1 MNGMRKYRI
10 RSVNLMGTQEGV
22 ALHNS
27 RVRWELAVQRA
38 KIVFIPQKERAS
50 KHNLPIQPTPLIGR
64 EQDMESARRLL
75 QRPDVCLLTLTG
87 TAGVGKTRLGLQVVM
102 EMLDGFSDGVFFVPL
117 APLRDPAFVVPTI
130 AHRLGLTESGS
141 QPLLEL
147 LKTTQHDKQRLLLLD
162 NFEHVIPAAPL
173 LSELLEACPAVKLL
187 VTSREV
193 LRLRAEHQFIV
204 PPLAISDP
212 KHLPDDQSLAHVPA
226 VKLFIQRAQAIKSDF
241 QVTADNAATIA
252 EICLRLDGLPLAIEL
267 AAARI
272 KLLSP
277 HQLLSRLEHRL
288 DVLTSGAQDL
298 PERQQTLRN
307 TLQWSYDLLTER
319 EQRLF
324 RWLSI
329 FVGGCTLE
337 AAEAVFRAG
346 GDQVSSVL
354 EGVASLLDKS
364 LVQQTEREGEEPR
377 LVMLETLRAFGLD
390 CLERQGEL
398 EAARQEHARYYLALV
413 EATEPHLFGPEQ
425 LLWFD
430 VLEREL
436 DNLRAILRAFTTGGE
451 EKVEL
456 ALRLVSALR
465 VFWCGRGGYLREG
478 RNVLER
484 LLAQAGAIAAPVRL
498 KALNAVGL
506 ILWIQSDMRR
516 LEQIADEA
524 LALARDQGDQRIM
537 AEAMILCGTVMML
550 DRRDYAAAQACLEE
564 ALTSARTLRD
574 RSILVWAL
582 TSLGR
587 LAWYQQDAQRAIAWF
602 EEGLIECRA
611 IGEKVWMSVVLA
623 ALARA
628 ELSQGHAAR
637 AQTLLEEDLTIC
649 RSFGDNWGIAL
660 NLSLLGRLA
669 FQQGEISQA
678 EAFLTDGARLA
689 SEVGDQRNVAQSRL
703 LLAGLAALQGD
714 YAVARQWY
722 EEGLAVA
729 LDITYTSLI
738 ASGLKG
744 LGCVA
749 AAQGL
754 HTWAAVLWG
763 TAEPL
768 RESRSV
774 NIPPVIYERMVAV
787 VRSQLGEKA
796 FAAAW
801 AEGRMMTPEQAL
813 STQRLSTM
821 PISGGPSS
829 TPQAKSPTTNL
840 DGLSA
845 RELEVLRLLATGLT
859 DAQIA
864 EHLVLSL
871 HTIHAHLRTIYSKL
885 GVTSRSAA
893 TRYAFEH
900 QLM

>member
-1 MNGMRKYRI
+1 MQDNI
-10 RSVNLMGTQEGV
+10 
-22 ALHNS
+22 
-27 RVRWELAVQRA
+27 
-38 KIVFIPQKERAS
+38 IVFPEPLAGDTARLVTHA
-50 KHNLPIQPTPLIGR
+50 LPVSLTSLIGR
-64 EQDMESARRLL
+64 EHEVQAIKVLL
-75 QRPDVCLLTLTG
+75 LCPDIRLLTLTG
-87 TAGVGKTRLGLQVVM
+87 TAGVGKTRLALEVARDLVH
-102 EMLDGFSDGVFFVPL
+102 DFADGVHVVSL
-117 APLRDPAFVVPTI
+117 APISDPAFVIATI
-130 AHRLGLTESGS
+130 AHSIGLTESGS
-141 QPLLEL
+141 QPLLDL
-147 LKTTQHDKQRLLLLD
+147 LKISQRDKHRLLLLD
-162 NFEHVIPAAPL
+162 NFEHVLSAATPL
-173 LSELLEACPAVKLL
+173 VELLEACPHLKLL

-193 LRLRAEHQFIV
+193 LRLRAEHQFTV
-204 PPLAISDP
+204 PPLALPDP
-212 KHLPDDQSLAHVPA
+212 QHLPDDQSLAHVPA

-241 QVTADNAATIA
+241 QVTAANAATIA

-307 TLQWSYDLLTER
+307 TLQWSYDLLSER

-324 RWLSI
+324 RWLSL

-337 AAEAVFRAG
+337 AIESVFPAS
-346 GDQVSSVL
+346 GDQASSVL

-377 LVMLETLRAFGLD
+377 LIMLETLRAFGLD

-413 EATEPHLFGPEQ
+413 EAAEPHLFGPEQ

-436 DNLRAILRAFTTGGE
+436 DNLRAILQAFTTGEE

-465 VFWCGRGGYLREG
+465 MFWCGRGGYLREG

-498 KALNAVGL
+498 KALNAVGM
-506 ILWIQSDMRR
+506 ILWIQSDARR
-516 LEQIADEA
+516 LEQIAEEA
-524 LALARDQGDQRIM
+524 LALAREQGDQQNI
-537 AEAMILCGTVMML
+537 AEAMILRGTAMML
-550 DRRDYAAAQACLEE
+550 DSRDYAAARACLEE
-564 ALTSARTLRD
+564 ALTEARALGD
-574 RSILVWAL
+574 RLILVWAL

-587 LAWYQQDAQRAIAWF
+587 LAWYQQDAQQAIAWF
-602 EEGLIECRA
+602 EEGLIQCKA
-611 IGEKVWMSVVLA
+611 LGEKVLRSVVLA

-628 ELSQGHAAR
+628 ELSLGHAAR
-637 AQTLLEEDLTIC
+637 AQALLEEDLTIS
-649 RSFGDNWGIAL
+649 RAFGDTWGIAL
-660 NLSLLGRLA
+660 ILSLLGRLA
-669 FQQGEISQA
+669 FQRGELSQA

-703 LLAGLAALQGD
+703 LLAGVALLQGD
-714 YAVARQWY
+714 YAAARQWY

-754 HTWAAVLWG
+754 HTWAAMLWG

-774 NIPPVIYERMVAV
+774 VIPPATYERMVAV
-787 VRSQLGEKA
+787 VRGQLGEPA
-796 FAAAW
+796 FEEARARGRTMTAA
-801 AEGRMMTPEQAL
+801 QAL
-813 STQRLSTM
+813 ASPEAFTPQTPQQAQAAPR
-821 PISGGPSS
+821 S
-829 TPQAKSPTTNL
+829 TPIAPTRHPYSPA
-840 DGLSA
+840 GLTA
-845 RELEVLRLLATGLT
+845 REMEVLRLLAQGLT
-859 DAQIA
+859 SAQIA
-864 EHLVLSL
+864 EQLVIGLVTVNS
-871 HTIHAHLRTIYSKL
+871 HVRSIYSKL
-885 GVTSRSAA
+885 EVTSRAAA
-893 TRYAFEH
+893 TRYALEH
-900 QLM
+900 HLL

>member
-1 MNGMRKYRI
+1 MQDNI
-10 RSVNLMGTQEGV
+10 
-22 ALHNS
+22 
-27 RVRWELAVQRA
+27 
-38 KIVFIPQKERAS
+38 IVFPEPPAGDTARLVTHA
-50 KHNLPIQPTPLIGR
+50 LPVSLTSLIGR
-64 EQDMESARRLL
+64 EHEVQAIQALL
-75 QRPDVCLLTLTG
+75 LRPDIRLLTLTG
-87 TAGVGKTRLGLQVVM
+87 TAGVGKTRLALEVARDLVH
-102 EMLDGFSDGVFFVPL
+102 DFADGVHVVSL
-117 APLRDPAFVVPTI
+117 APISDPAFVIATI
-130 AHRLGLTESGS
+130 AHSIGLTESGL
-141 QPLLEL
+141 QPLLDL
-147 LKTTQHDKQRLLLLD
+147 LKISQRDKQRLLLLD
-162 NFEHVIPAAPL
+162 NFEHVITAATPL
-173 LSELLEACPAVKLL
+173 VELLEACPAVKLL

-193 LRLRAEHQFIV
+193 LRLRAEHQFTV
-204 PPLAISDP
+204 SPLALPDS
-212 KHLPDDQSLAHVPA
+212 KRLPDDRSLAHVPA
-226 VKLFIQRAQAIKSDF
+226 VQLFLQRTQAIRSDF
-241 QVTADNAATIA
+241 HLTKDNAATIA
-252 EICLRLDGLPLAIEL
+252 EICIRLDGLPLAIEL

-307 TLQWSYDLLTER
+307 TLQWSYDLLSEQ

-337 AAEAVFRAG
+337 AIESVFPAS
-346 GDQVSSVL
+346 GDQVCSVL

-377 LVMLETLRAFGLD
+377 LIMLETLRAFGLD

-413 EATEPHLFGPEQ
+413 EAAEPHLFGPEQ

-465 VFWCGRGGYLREG
+465 MFWCGRGGYLREG

-506 ILWIQSDMRR
+506 ILWIQSDARR

-524 LALARDQGDQRIM
+524 LALAREQGDQRNM

-574 RSILVWAL
+574 RLILGWAL

-602 EEGLIECRA
+602 EECLIQCRA
-611 IGEKVWMSVVLA
+611 MGEKVFMSVVLA

-628 ELSQGHAAR
+628 ELSLGHTAR

-678 EAFLTDGARLA
+678 EVFLTDGARLA

-754 HTWAAVLWG
+754 HTWAAMLWG

-774 NIPPVIYERMVAV
+774 VIPPAIYESMVAV
-787 VRSQLGEKA
+787 VRSQLGEPA
-796 FAAAW
+796 FEEARARGRTMTAA
-801 AEGRMMTPEQAL
+801 QAL
-813 STQRLSTM
+813 AS
-821 PISGGPSS
+821 PEAF
-829 TPQAKSPTTNL
+829 TPQARQQAQAAPRSAPTAPTRHPSSPA
-840 DGLSA
+840 GLTA
-845 RELEVLRLLATGLT
+845 REMEVLHLLAQGLT
-859 DAQIA
+859 SAQIA
-864 EHLVLSL
+864 EQLMIGVVTVNFHVRS
-871 HTIHAHLRTIYSKL
+871 IYSKL

-893 TRYAFEH
+893 TRYALEH
-900 QLM
+900 HLL

>member
-1 MNGMRKYRI
+1 MQD
-10 RSVNLMGTQEGV
+10 S
-22 ALHNS
+22 S
-27 RVRWELAVQRA
+27 
-38 KIVFIPQKERAS
+38 IVFPEPPPGDTAQLITHA
-50 KHNLPIQPTPLIGR
+50 LPVSLTSLIGR
-64 EQDMESARRLL
+64 EHEVQAIHALL
-75 QRPDVCLLTLTG
+75 LRPDVRLLTLTG
-87 TAGVGKTRLGLQVVM
+87 TAGVGKTRLALEVARELVHN
-102 EMLDGFSDGVFFVPL
+102 FADGVHVVSL
-117 APLRDPAFVVPTI
+117 APISDPAFVIATI
-130 AHRLGLTESGS
+130 AHSIGLTESGS

-147 LKTTQHDKQRLLLLD
+147 LKISQRDKQRLLLLD
-162 NFEHVIPAAPL
+162 SFEHVISAATL
-173 LSELLEACPAVKLL
+173 LAELLEACPDVKLL

-193 LRLRAEHQFIV
+193 LRLLVERQFAV
-204 PPLAISDP
+204 LPLGLPDSKP
-212 KHLPDDQSLAHVPA
+212 LPDDRSLAHIPA
-226 VKLFIQRAQAIKSDF
+226 VNLFIQRAQAIKSDF
-241 QVTADNAATIA
+241 QVTKDNAATIA
-252 EICLRLDGLPLAIEL
+252 EICIRLDGLPLTIEL

-272 KLLSP
+272 ALFPPQALLA
-277 HQLLSRLEHRL
+277 RL
-288 DVLTSGAQDL
+288 DRRLHILTGGARDL
-298 PERQQTLRN
+298 PERQRTLRN
-307 TLQWSYDLLTER
+307 TLQWSYDLLTEQ

-337 AAEAVFRAG
+337 AAEALFRASG
-346 GDQVSSVL
+346 YQASSVL

-377 LVMLETLRAFGLD
+377 LVMLETLREFGLD

-398 EAARQEHARYYLALV
+398 EAARQEHARYYLALI
-413 EATEPHLFGPEQ
+413 EAAEPHLFGPEQ

-465 VFWCGRGGYLREG
+465 MFWCGRGGYLREG

-498 KALNAVGL
+498 KALNAVGS
-506 ILWIQSDMRR
+506 ILWIQSDVRR

-524 LALARDQGDQRIM
+524 LALAREQGDQRNI

-574 RSILVWAL
+574 PLILGWAL

-602 EEGLIECRA
+602 EECLIQLRA
-611 IGEKVWMSVVLA
+611 MGEKVFMSVVLA

-628 ELSQGHAAR
+628 ELSLGHTAR
-637 AQTLLEEDLTIC
+637 AQILLEEDLTIC
-649 RSFGDNWGIAL
+649 RSFCDNWGIAL

-678 EAFLTDGARLA
+678 EAFLTDGARLS
-689 SEVGDQRNVAQSRL
+689 SEVGDQRNLAQSRL

-714 YAVARQWY
+714 FAVARQWY

-729 LDITYTSLI
+729 IDITYTSLI

-763 TAEPL
+763 TAETL

-774 NIPPVIYERMVAV
+774 VIPPAMYESMVAV
-787 VRSQLGEKA
+787 VRSQLGEPA
-796 FAAAW
+796 FEEARARGRTMAAA
-801 AEGRMMTPEQAL
+801 QAL
-813 STQRLSTM
+813 AS
-821 PISGGPSS
+821 PEAF
-829 TPQAKSPTTNL
+829 TPQARQQAQDAPMSAPTAPIRHPSSPAGLTT
-840 DGLSA
+840 
-845 RELEVLRLLATGLT
+845 REVEVLRLVAMGLT
-859 DAQIA
+859 SAQIA
-864 EHLVLSL
+864 EHLAISL
-871 HTIHAHLRTIYSKL
+871 LTVNTHVRSIYSKL

-893 TRYAFEH
+893 TRYAIEH
-900 QLM
+900 DLV